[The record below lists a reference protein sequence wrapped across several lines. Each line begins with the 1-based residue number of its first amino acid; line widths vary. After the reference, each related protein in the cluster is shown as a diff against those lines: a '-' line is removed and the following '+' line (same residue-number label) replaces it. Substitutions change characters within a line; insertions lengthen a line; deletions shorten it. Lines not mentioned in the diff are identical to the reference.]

1 MLKFSYLQIKN
12 SRNPL
17 THVDENVEL
26 SKEFFDRSKEL
37 LEDANNVHVT
47 GDFFYDE
54 PFVTGNFTVE
64 ADVVAPSTR
73 SLKPVEMHQKFSF
86 TENYSEVEPTQ
97 EQLDEEDT
105 IVTVKDDTIDLQ
117 KAVEDN
123 LLLSLP
129 SVILTPEE
137 EAKGDFPE
145 GEGWKV
151 VSQEA
156 YKEQQSNK
164 ENPAFAK
171 LKDLFKDENPCINVS
186 LNLILIY

>member
-37 LEDANNVHVT
+37 LEDANNVH
-47 GDFFYDE
+47 
-54 PFVTGNFTVE
+54 VTGNFTVE

-156 YKEQQSNK
+156 YQEQQSNK

-171 LKDLFKDENPCINVS
+171 LKDLFKDEKKSNKP
-186 LNLILIY
+186 LH

>member
-37 LEDANNVHVT
+37 LEDAKNVHVT

-156 YKEQQSNK
+156 YQEQQSNK

-171 LKDLFKDENPCINVS
+171 LKDLFKDEKKSNKP
-186 LNLILIY
+186 LH